1 MLEEEQVLF
10 AVIMGVFGLLIG
22 SFLNVC
28 IYRIPKKE
36 SIVYVPSHCMS
47 CSTKLHWYELIPL
60 FSWLA
65 LRGRCRTCK
74 AKISPQYPIIEAFNS
89 ILYIAIVL
97 VNGWSLTSVLYCLL
111 GSCLIVLSVIDFRT
125 YEIPI
130 GINIFI
136 LCLGAIETIHD
147 FEHVWIHLAG
157 LIVVSL
163 PMFLFVSVY
172 YYFKQV
178 EAFGGGDIKLLAA
191 AGLLIGWKNIL
202 LAFVIGCIVGSVMH
216 LVRMKFSG
224 EDHVLAM
231 GPYLA
236 IGILISALWGETMIG
251 WYVNLL

>member
-1 MLEEEQVLF
+1 MLDEQVLF
-10 AVIMGVFGLLIG
+10 AVIMGIYGLLIG

-28 IYRIPKKE
+28 IYRIPKNE
-36 SIVYVPSHCMS
+36 SIVYVPSHCMN
-47 CSTKLHWYELIPL
+47 CNTKLHWYELIPL

-65 LRGRCRTCK
+65 LRGRCRTCHS
-74 AKISPQYPIIEAFNS
+74 KISWQYPIIEASNS
-89 ILYIAIVL
+89 ILYVMIVL

-125 YEIPI
+125 YEIPF

-136 LCLGAIETIHD
+136 FILGVLNLLLDLGHIRNYVIG
-147 FEHVWIHLAG
+147 FFI
-157 LIVVSL
+157 VSL
-163 PMFLFVSVY
+163 PMFLFVNVY
-172 YYFKQV
+172 YHFKKV

-202 LAFVIGCIVGSVMH
+202 LAFVIGCIVGSVVH
-216 LVRMKFSG
+216 VIRMRVSD

-236 IGILISALWGETMIG
+236 IGILICALWGENIIS
-251 WYVNLL
+251 WYLNLL